1 MLERNKN
8 EKGDDSE
15 EEGSRH
21 FMVNII
27 EPQFNL
33 HSEDANGRFLLTAAS
48 GCVLSRPFHSILR
61 VGSEACDMFL
71 RFTRHKSGTPELKVK
86 PLKDLSF
93 NSQSITMSMTSHQFQ
108 VMLDVLTNLLFAR
121 APKYHLYRD
130 DDIFGDPFN

>member
-61 VGSEACDMFL
+61 VGSEVIEEAL
-71 RFTRHKSGTPELKVK
+71 GTESGHVPEELKVK